1 MSQGSADAVVVGGGV
16 IGCSIAYHLADRGA
30 KVALVEKDA
39 LGSQS
44 TGKCAGGVR
53 RQFSSE
59 TNVRMQQLSVR
70 LLTNLEAA
78 TGVDPEFR
86 HRLVADNL
94 ELLLNQLNRLRTSKV
109 DEQRIRQIREGVD
122 LAVQLAE
129 ILQRIEQS
137 PTQRAG

>member
-1 MSQGSADAVVVGGGV
+1 
-16 IGCSIAYHLADRGA
+16 
-30 KVALVEKDA
+30 
-39 LGSQS
+39 
-44 TGKCAGGVR
+44 
-53 RQFSSE
+53 
-59 TNVRMQQLSVR
+59 
-70 LLTNLEAA
+70 
-78 TGVDPEFR
+78 VDPEFR

-94 ELLLNQLNRLRTSKV
+94 ELLLNQLNRLRTSKA